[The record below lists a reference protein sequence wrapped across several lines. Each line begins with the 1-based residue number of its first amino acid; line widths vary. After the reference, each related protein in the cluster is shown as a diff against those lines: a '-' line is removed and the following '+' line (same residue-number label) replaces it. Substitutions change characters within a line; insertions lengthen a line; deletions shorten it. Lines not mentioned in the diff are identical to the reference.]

1 MTYDTYRLIFLVGAI
16 ASGLMLIAAVI
27 LFFVL
32 KIPRVIGDLTGANA
46 RKAIAGIRSQTEQ
59 NGGRDR
65 KRTER
70 SSAHTDSPANTQKLS
85 NNEAT
90 GRRADAAPKAE
101 QASRAEETTL
111 LAPETTLLAPETT
124 LLSPETTLLSP
135 ETTVLAPQGA
145 APVSTAPGETARL
158 QPAAQTQATTDFV
171 IEQELTYLHTDEV
184 LS

>member
-1 MTYDTYRLIFLVGAI
+1 MTYETYRLIFLVGAI
-16 ASGLMLIAAVI
+16 AAGLMVIAAVV

-32 KIPRVIGDLTGANA
+32 KIPRVIGDLTGSTA

-65 KRTER
+65 KRTEH
-70 SSAHTDSPANTQKLS
+70 SPAHADSPASTQKLS
-85 NNEAT
+85 RNDAAGN
-90 GRRADAAPKAE
+90 RADAAPKAQ
-101 QASRAEETTL
+101 QAPLAEETTL
-111 LAPETTLLAPETT
+111 LTPETT
-124 LLSPETTLLSP
+124 LLSPETTLLAP

-145 APVSTAPGETARL
+145 SPVSTAPGETARL
-158 QPAAQTQATTDFV
+158 QPAAQAQPTTDFV